1 MHEMMGTQQGS
12 IPRLTLSAVR
22 LLDNVVSGDGLAEK
36 LLEILDATSMYQQ
49 VEVIQALPEII
60 PPFP

>member
-1 MHEMMGTQQGS
+1 MGS
-12 IPRLTLSAVR
+12 IHRLTLSAVR